1 MKKLALGLSLAA
13 LSIGGVA
20 YAAHHDG
27 PDADGDRTVTR
38 AEAQTHAAEMFA
50 EMDVNKDGRID
61 QSDRTAHEIA
71 MRNEHFTKL
80 DTNKDGS
87 ISRAEFDAAHSGS
100 PDGGQG
106 MGDHGMG
113 EHRMGGMGMGG
124 MGMGGAMMGGS
135 AHGKGHRGG
144 MKMMQMA
151 DTNKDQAI
159 NREEFSAAHLKHF
172 EMSDANKDAKVTPEE
187 RRAAR
192 AKMREQMRGKM
203 GGAMGG
209 HDMAPAPPAN

>member
-1 MKKLALGLSLAA
+1 MKKFALGLSLAA

-27 PDADGDRTVTR
+27 PDGDRTVTR
-38 AEAQTHAAEMFA
+38 AELQTHAAEMFA
-50 EMDVNKDGRID
+50 KMDVNKDSRID
-61 QSDRTAHEIA
+61 QADRSAHEIA
-71 MRNEHFTKL
+71 LRNEHFTKL

-87 ISRAEFDAAHSGS
+87 ISRAEFDAAHSGG
-100 PDGGQG
+100 P
-106 MGDHGMG
+106 DHGP
-113 EHRMGGMGMGG
+113 GGGKSLGG
-124 MGMGGAMMGGS
+124 MGMGGAMMGRS

-172 EMSDANKDAKVTPEE
+172 EMSDANKDGKVTPDE

>member
-1 MKKLALGLSLAA
+1 MKKLALGLSLTA

-38 AEAQTHAAEMFA
+38 AEMQTHSAEMFA
-50 EMDVNKDGRID
+50 KMDVNKDGRID
-61 QSDRTAHEIA
+61 QADRTVHEIA
-71 MRNEHFTKL
+71 MRSEHFTKL

-87 ISRAEFDAAHSGS
+87 ISRAEFDAAHSGGH
-100 PDGGQG
+100 DGGPG
-106 MGDHGMG
+106 GGNGMG
-113 EHRMGGMGMGG
+113 EHRMGG

-135 AHGKGHRGG
+135 AHGKGRSGKGGGGG

-159 NREEFSAAHLKHF
+159 SREEFSAGHLKHF
-172 EMSDANKDAKVTPEE
+172 EMSDANKDGKVTPDE
-187 RRAAR
+187 RRAAS

-203 GGAMGG
+203 GGAISG
-209 HDMAPAPPAN
+209 HDMAPAPPANE

>member
-87 ISRAEFDAAHSGS
+87 ISRAEFDAAHSGGHGL
-100 PDGGQG
+100 GGK
-106 MGDHGMG
+106 
-113 EHRMGGMGMGG
+113 
-124 MGMGGAMMGGS
+124 GMGGAMMGGGS
-135 AHGKGHRGG
+135 HGKGHSGG

-151 DTNKDQAI
+151 DADNDKAI
-159 NREEFSAAHLKHF
+159 SREEFIAAHLKHF
-172 EMSDANKDAKVTPEE
+172 EMSDANKDGKVTPEE

-203 GGAMGG
+203 GGDMRG

>member
-1 MKKLALGLSLAA
+1 MKKFALGLSLAA
-13 LSIGGVA
+13 LSMGSIA

-27 PDADGDRTVTR
+27 PDADGDRSVTR
-38 AEAQTHAAEMFA
+38 AEAQTHAAEMFTK
-50 EMDVNKDGRID
+50 MDVNKDGRID
-61 QSDRTAHEIA
+61 QADRTAHEIA

-87 ISRAEFDAAHSGS
+87 ISRAEFDAAHSGG
-100 PDGGQG
+100 PDGGPG
-106 MGDHGMG
+106 GGHRKGDH
-113 EHRMGGMGMGG
+113 RMSGMGMGG
-124 MGMGGAMMGGS
+124 SMMGSGS
-135 AHGKGHRGG
+135 HGKGHRGG

-159 NREEFSAAHLKHF
+159 SREEFSAAHLKHF
-172 EMSDANKDAKVTPEE
+172 EMSDANKDGKVTPDE

-192 AKMREQMRGKM
+192 SKMREQMRGKM
-203 GGAMGG
+203 GGAMSG

>member
-27 PDADGDRTVTR
+27 PYADGDRTVTR
-38 AEAQTHAAEMFA
+38 AEAKAHAAEMFA
-50 EMDVNKDGRID
+50 KMDVNKDGRID

-71 MRNEHFTKL
+71 MRNEHFTML
-80 DTNKDGS
+80 DTNKDGL

-106 MGDHGMG
+106 MG

-124 MGMGGAMMGGS
+124 EMMGGGG
-135 AHGKGHRGG
+135 HGKGHRGG
-144 MKMMQMA
+144 MKMMQMG

-159 NREEFSAAHLKHF
+159 SREEFSAAHLKHF
-172 EMSDANKDAKVTPEE
+172 EMSDANKDGKLTPDE

>member
-50 EMDVNKDGRID
+50 RMDVNKDGRID

-87 ISRAEFDAAHSGS
+87 ISRAEFDAAHSGGHGL
-100 PDGGQG
+100 GGK
-106 MGDHGMG
+106 
-113 EHRMGGMGMGG
+113 
-124 MGMGGAMMGGS
+124 GMGGAMMGGS

-151 DTNKDQAI
+151 DANNDQAI
-159 NREEFSAAHLKHF
+159 SREEFSAAHLKHF
-172 EMSDANKDAKVTPEE
+172 EMSDANKDGKVTPDE

>member
-87 ISRAEFDAAHSGS
+87 ISRAEFDAAHSGGHGL
-100 PDGGQG
+100 GGK
-106 MGDHGMG
+106 
-113 EHRMGGMGMGG
+113 
-124 MGMGGAMMGGS
+124 GMGGAMMGGS

-151 DTNKDQAI
+151 DANNDQAI
-159 NREEFSAAHLKHF
+159 SREEFSAAHLKHF
-172 EMSDANKDAKVTPEE
+172 EMSDANKDGKVTPEE

-203 GGAMGG
+203 GGDMRG

>member
-1 MKKLALGLSLAA
+1 MKKFALGLSLAA
-13 LSIGGVA
+13 LSMGSIA

-27 PDADGDRTVTR
+27 PDADGDRSVTR
-38 AEAQTHAAEMFA
+38 AEAQTHAAEMFTK
-50 EMDVNKDGRID
+50 MDVNKDGRID
-61 QSDRTAHEIA
+61 QADRTAHEIA

-87 ISRAEFDAAHSGS
+87 ISRAEFDAAHSGG
-100 PDGGQG
+100 PDGGPG
-106 MGDHGMG
+106 GGHRKGDH
-113 EHRMGGMGMGG
+113 RMSGMGMGG
-124 MGMGGAMMGGS
+124 SMMGSGS
-135 AHGKGHRGG
+135 HGKGHRGG

-159 NREEFSAAHLKHF
+159 SREEFSAAHLKHF
-172 EMSDANKDAKVTPEE
+172 EMSDANKDGKVTPDE

-192 AKMREQMRGKM
+192 GKMREQMRGKM
-203 GGAMGG
+203 GGAMSG

>member
-1 MKKLALGLSLAA
+1 MKKIALGLSLAA

-50 EMDVNKDGRID
+50 KMDVNKDGRID
-61 QSDRTAHEIA
+61 QVDRTAHEIA

-87 ISRAEFDAAHSGS
+87 ISRAEFDAAHSGGHE
-100 PDGGQG
+100 GGHG
-106 MGDHGMG
+106 KGDQ
-113 EHRMGGMGMGG
+113 RMGG
-124 MGMGGAMMGGS
+124 MGMGGAMMGGGG
-135 AHGKGHRGG
+135 HGKGHRGG
-144 MKMMQMA
+144 MKMKQMA

-159 NREEFSAAHLKHF
+159 SREEFSAAHLKHF
-172 EMSDANKDAKVTPEE
+172 EMTDANKDGKITPDE

>member
-20 YAAHHDG
+20 YAAQHDG
-27 PDADGDRTVTR
+27 PDGDRTVTR

-50 EMDVNKDGRID
+50 KMDVNKDSRID
-61 QSDRTAHEIA
+61 QADRSAHEIA

-106 MGDHGMG
+106 MGDH
-113 EHRMGGMGMGG
+113 RMGG

-151 DTNKDQAI
+151 DANNDKAI
-159 NREEFSAAHLKHF
+159 SREEFSAAHLKHF

>member
-1 MKKLALGLSLAA
+1 MKKFALGLSLAA

-38 AEAQTHAAEMFA
+38 AELQTHAAEIFA
-50 EMDVNKDGRID
+50 KMDVNKDGRID
-61 QSDRTAHEIA
+61 QADRSAHEIA
-71 MRNEHFTKL
+71 LRNEHFTKL

-87 ISRAEFDAAHSGS
+87 ISRAEFDAAHSGG
-100 PDGGQG
+100 PDGG
-106 MGDHGMG
+106 H
-113 EHRMGGMGMGG
+113 GMGG

-151 DTNKDQAI
+151 DANNDQAI
-159 NREEFSAAHLKHF
+159 SREEFSAAHLKHF
-172 EMSDANKDAKVTPEE
+172 EMSDANKDGKVTPDE

>member
-1 MKKLALGLSLAA
+1 MKKFALGLSLAA

-38 AEAQTHAAEMFA
+38 AELQTHAAEMFA
-50 EMDVNKDGRID
+50 KMDVNKDGRID
-61 QSDRTAHEIA
+61 QADRSAHEIA

-87 ISRAEFDAAHSGS
+87 ISRAEFDAAHSGG
-100 PDGGQG
+100 P
-106 MGDHGMG
+106 DHGPGGGKSMG
-113 EHRMGGMGMGG
+113 EHRMGG

-172 EMSDANKDAKVTPEE
+172 EMSDANKDGKVTPDE

>member
-1 MKKLALGLSLAA
+1 MKKFALGLSLAA

-27 PDADGDRTVTR
+27 PDGDRTVTR
-38 AEAQTHAAEMFA
+38 AELQTHAAEMFA
-50 EMDVNKDGRID
+50 KMDVNKDGRID
-61 QSDRTAHEIA
+61 QADRSAHEIA
-71 MRNEHFTKL
+71 LRNEHFTKL

-87 ISRAEFDAAHSGS
+87 ISRAEFDAAHSGG
-100 PDGGQG
+100 P
-106 MGDHGMG
+106 DHGP
-113 EHRMGGMGMGG
+113 GGGKSLGG
-124 MGMGGAMMGGS
+124 MGMGGAMMGRS

-172 EMSDANKDAKVTPEE
+172 EMSDANKDGKVTPDE

>member
-87 ISRAEFDAAHSGS
+87 ISRAEFDAAHSGGHGL
-100 PDGGQG
+100 GGK
-106 MGDHGMG
+106 
-113 EHRMGGMGMGG
+113 
-124 MGMGGAMMGGS
+124 GMGGAMMGGGS
-135 AHGKGHRGG
+135 HGKGHSGG

-151 DTNKDQAI
+151 DADNDKAI
-159 NREEFSAAHLKHF
+159 SREEFIAAHLKHF
-172 EMSDANKDAKVTPEE
+172 EMSDANKDGKVTPEE